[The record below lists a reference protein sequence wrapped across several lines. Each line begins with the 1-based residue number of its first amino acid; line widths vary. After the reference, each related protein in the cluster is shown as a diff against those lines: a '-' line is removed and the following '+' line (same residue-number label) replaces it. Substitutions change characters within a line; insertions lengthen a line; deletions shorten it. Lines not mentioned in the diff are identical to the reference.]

1 MELYS
6 KKTRWKVFLAILGIL
21 IIAASLFYTNQ
32 LVNEFAK
39 NERNNVKLWARTVH
53 RKARLVKY
61 TDLLFK
67 QLRESEKQKVE
78 LLADVYK
85 RLLSNNNTQDQGF
98 YFKILN
104 QNDNIPVVVVNSK
117 GVIETSR
124 NLYPSED
131 TVKHFSGKIKESF
144 SVYPPINIPIPY
156 VNQKLYYRNSL
167 FYNQLQNILNDFV
180 STFMTEVSA
189 NSASV
194 PVIITDSTRSHI
206 LQFGNLNDVKMS
218 NPVYA
223 QNTLNEMKAQNVPI
237 EISFSDLGN
246 VYIFYKSS
254 DLLTKMKWFP
264 LIQILVVGF
273 FLLIAYLLFSASRRS
288 EQNQVWVG
296 MAKETA
302 HQIGTP
308 LSSILAWAELMK
320 MDKNNVDQASVEI
333 TKDVKRLEMI
343 TERFSKIGSTPNLDE
358 DNLARIIF
366 ETIDYLKPRTPSKVK
381 YLLTFPKEK
390 EIILPINASLFSW
403 VMENLCKNSI
413 DAMMGKGTITI
424 DLQEEGKQVIVDVT
438 DTGKGI
444 SLSTQKSIFN
454 PGYTSKK
461 RGWGLG
467 LTLAKRIIQEY
478 HKGKI
483 FIKNTSSKGTTFR
496 IVLKKDR

>member
-1 MELYS
+1 M
-6 KKTRWKVFLAILGIL
+6 
-21 IIAASLFYTNQ
+21 FYTNH

-67 QLRESEKQKVE
+67 QLRQSEKQKVK

-85 RLLSNNNTQDQGF
+85 RLLRNNNSQDLSF
-98 YFKILN
+98 YVKILH
-104 QNDNIPVVVVNSK
+104 QNDNIPVVLVNSSGK
-117 GVIETSR
+117 ITSSR
-124 NLYPSED
+124 NLYPGED
-131 TVKHFSGKIKESF
+131 TIKYFRGKIKKSF
-144 SVYPPINIPIPY
+144 SIYPPFNIPLF
-156 VNQKLYYRNSL
+156 NTKLYYRNSL
-167 FYNQLQNILNDFV
+167 FYNQLQNILTDFV
-180 STFMTEVSA
+180 NTFMTEVSA

-194 PVIITDSTRSHI
+194 PVIITDSTKSHI
-206 LQFGNLNDVKMS
+206 IQYGNLDGTKMG
-218 NPVYA
+218 NPAYA
-223 QNTLNEMKAQNVPI
+223 AKTLREMKAQNLPI
-237 EISFSDLGN
+237 EISFSDLGR

-264 LIQILVVGF
+264 LVQILVVGF

-333 TKDVKRLEMI
+333 TKDVRRLEVI

-358 DNLARIIF
+358 ENLSKIIY
-366 ETIDYLKPRTPSKVK
+366 ETVDYLKMRSPSKIS
-381 YLLTFPKEK
+381 YELTFPKDK
-390 EIILPINASLFSW
+390 EIILPVNASLFSW

-413 DAMMGKGTITI
+413 DAMSGKGTIII
-424 DLQEEGKQVIVDVT
+424 DLQEDSKQVVVDVT

-444 SLSTQKSIFN
+444 SLSGQKSVFN

-483 FIKNTSSKGTTFR
+483 FIKSTSSKGTTFR
-496 IVLKKDR
+496 IILKKQI

>member
-53 RKARLVKY
+53 RKIRLVKY

-85 RLLSNNNTQDQGF
+85 RLMSNNNSQDLNF
-98 YFKILN
+98 YLKILN
-104 QNDNIPVVVVNSK
+104 QNDNIPVVVVNQK
-117 GVIETSR
+117 GKIVSSR
-124 NLYPSED
+124 NLLPEED
-131 TVKHFSGKIKESF
+131 TTKYFTGKIKESF
-144 SVYPPINIPIPY
+144 SIYPPIVIP
-156 VNQKLYYRNSL
+156 VVGQKTYYRNSL
-167 FYNQLQNILNDFV
+167 FYNQLQNVLNDFI
-180 STFMTEVSA
+180 STFMTEVTA

-194 PVIITDSTRSHI
+194 PVIITDSTKSHI
-206 LQFGNLNDVKMS
+206 LQFGNLNDVRMS

-223 QNTLNEMKAQNVPI
+223 SNTLKEMKAQNQPI
-237 EISFSDLGN
+237 EISFSDQGKT
-246 VYIFYKSS
+246 YIFYKSS

-273 FLLIAYLLFSASRRS
+273 FLMIAYLLFSASRRS

-320 MDKNNVDQASVEI
+320 MDHNNVDQASVEI
-333 TKDVKRLEMI
+333 TKDVKRLEVI
-343 TERFSKIGSTPNLDE
+343 TERFSKIGSSPNLEE
-358 DNLARIIF
+358 DNLSRIIY
-366 ETIDYLKPRTPSKVK
+366 ETIEYLKPRTPSKIQ
-381 YLLTFPKEK
+381 YNLTFPKEK
-390 EIILPINASLFSW
+390 EIIIPINASLFSW

-424 DLQEEGKQVIVDVT
+424 DLQEESKQVIVDVT
-438 DTGKGI
+438 DNGKGI
-444 SLSTQKSIFN
+444 SLSGQKAVFN

-478 HKGKI
+478 HRGKI

-496 IVLKKDR
+496 IILRKIS

>member
-1 MELYS
+1 MEFYS
-6 KKTRWKVFLAILGIL
+6 KKTRWKIFLAILGIL
-21 IIAASLFYTNQ
+21 IVAASMFYTNH

-39 NERNNVKLWARTVH
+39 NERNNVRLWARTVH

-61 TDLLFK
+61 TDMLFK
-67 QLRESEKQKVE
+67 QLRQSEKQKVE
-78 LLADVYK
+78 LLANVYT
-85 RLLSNNNTQDQGF
+85 RLLRSNNSADMSF
-98 YFKILN
+98 YLNMIN
-104 QNDNIPVVVVNSK
+104 QNVNIPVVIITPK
-117 GVIETSR
+117 GKIAFSR
-124 NLYPSED
+124 NLLPGED
-131 TVKHFSGKIKESF
+131 TTKYFKGKIKESF
-144 SVYPPINIPIPY
+144 STYPPFIIPLL
-156 VNQKLYYRNSL
+156 NQKLYYRNSL
-167 FYNQLQNILNDFV
+167 FYNQLKNILNDFV

-194 PVIITDSTRSHI
+194 PVIITDSTKRHI
-206 LQFGNLNDVKMS
+206 IQFGNLNALKMS
-218 NPVYA
+218 NPAYA
-223 QNTLNEMKAQNVPI
+223 ANTLQQMKAQNPPI
-237 EISFSDLGN
+237 EISFSDIGN

-254 DLLTKMKWFP
+254 ELLTSMKWFP
-264 LIQILVVGF
+264 LVQILVVSF

-320 MDKNNVDQASVEI
+320 MDNKNVDQASEEI
-333 TKDVKRLEMI
+333 TKDVKRLEVI

-358 DNLARIIF
+358 ENLSKIIY
-366 ETIDYLKPRTPSKVK
+366 ETVDYLKLRSPSKII
-381 YLLTFPKEK
+381 YNLTFPKEK
-390 EIILPINASLFSW
+390 EIILPLNASLFSW

-413 DAMMGKGTITI
+413 DAMSGKGNITI
-424 DLQEEGKQVIVDVT
+424 DLHEDNKHVTVDVS

-444 SLSTQKSIFN
+444 SLSGQKSVFN

-496 IVLKKDR
+496 IILKKDI

>member
-1 MELYS
+1 M
-6 KKTRWKVFLAILGIL
+6 
-21 IIAASLFYTNQ
+21 
-32 LVNEFAK
+32 
-39 NERNNVKLWARTVH
+39 
-53 RKARLVKY
+53 
-61 TDLLFK
+61 LFK
-67 QLRESEKQKVE
+67 QLRQSEKQKVE
-78 LLADVYK
+78 FLADVYK
-85 RLLSNNNTQDQGF
+85 RLLRSNNSQDLSF
-98 YFKILN
+98 YLKNLN
-104 QNDNIPVVVVNSK
+104 QNHNIPVVVVNSK
-117 GVIETSR
+117 GKIVFSR
-124 NLYPSED
+124 NLNPGED
-131 TVKHFSGKIKESF
+131 TAKYFTGKIRKSF
-144 SVYPPINIPIPY
+144 SIYTPIIT
-156 VNQKLYYRNSL
+156 VFHQKLFYRNSL
-167 FYNQLQNILNDFV
+167 LYNQLQNILNDFV

-194 PVIITDSTRSHI
+194 PVIITDSTKRHI
-206 LQFGNLNDVKMS
+206 IQFGNLSGEKMGD
-218 NPVYA
+218 PAYA
-223 QNTLNEMKAQNVPI
+223 ARTLREMKAQNPPI
-237 EISFSDLGN
+237 EISFSDLGK

-320 MDKNNVDQASVEI
+320 MDNKNVDQASEEI
-333 TKDVKRLEMI
+333 TKDVKRLEVI

-358 DNLARIIF
+358 ENLSKIIY
-366 ETIDYLKPRTPSKVK
+366 ETVDYLKMRSPSKII
-381 YLLTFPKEK
+381 YELTFPKEN
-390 EIILPINASLFSW
+390 EIILPLNASLFSW

-413 DAMMGKGTITI
+413 DAMSGKGNITI
-424 DLQEEGKQVIVDVT
+424 DLHEDNKHVTVDVS

-444 SLSTQKSIFN
+444 SLSGQKSVFN

-496 IVLKKDR
+496 IILKKDI

>member
-1 MELYS
+1 MEFYS
-6 KKTRWKVFLAILGIL
+6 KKTRWKIFLAILGIL
-21 IIAASLFYTNQ
+21 IIAASMFYTNH

-39 NERNNVKLWARTVH
+39 NERNNVRLWARTVH

-67 QLRESEKQKVE
+67 QLRQSEKQKVE

-85 RLLSNNNTQDQGF
+85 RLLRNNNSQDLSF
-98 YFKILN
+98 YVKILN
-104 QNDNIPVVVVNSK
+104 KNVNIPVVVVNKK
-117 GVIETSR
+117 GKIVFSR
-124 NLYPSED
+124 NLNPEFD
-131 TVKHFSGKIKESF
+131 TCKYFTGKIKKSF
-144 SVYPPINIPIPY
+144 SIYTPFVIPMF
-156 VNQKLYYRNSL
+156 NQKIYYQNSL
-167 FYNQLQNILNDFV
+167 FYNQLQNVLNDFV
-180 STFMTEVSA
+180 STFMTEVTA

-194 PVIITDSTRSHI
+194 PVIITDSTKSHI
-206 LQFGNLNDVKMS
+206 LQFGNLSGEKMGD
-218 NPVYA
+218 PAYA
-223 QNTLNEMKAQNVPI
+223 AMTLKEMKAQNPPI
-237 EISFSDLGN
+237 EISFSDLGR

-254 DLLTKMKWFP
+254 ELLTKMKWFP
-264 LIQILVVGF
+264 LVQILVVGF

-320 MDKNNVDQASVEI
+320 MDKNNVDQASEEI
-333 TKDVKRLEMI
+333 TKDVRRLEII

-358 DNLARIIF
+358 ENLSKIIY
-366 ETIDYLKPRTPSKVK
+366 ETVDYLKMRSPSKTI
-381 YLLTFPKEK
+381 YELTFPKEK
-390 EIILPINASLFSW
+390 EIILPLNASLFSW

-413 DAMMGKGTITI
+413 DAMSGKGTITI
-424 DLQEEGKQVIVDVT
+424 DMHEENKYVAVDVT

-444 SLSTQKSIFN
+444 SLSGQKSVFN

-483 FIKNTSSKGTTFR
+483 FIKSTSSKGTTFR
-496 IVLKKDR
+496 IILKKDI

>member
-21 IIAASLFYTNQ
+21 IIAASLFFTSQ

-39 NERNNVKLWARTVH
+39 NERDNVKLWARTVH
-53 RKARLVKY
+53 RKARLVRY
-61 TDLLFK
+61 TDILFK
-67 QLRESEKQKVE
+67 QLRASEKQKVE

-85 RLLSNNNTQDQGF
+85 RLLRSNNSQDLNF
-98 YFKILN
+98 YLKILN
-104 QNDNIPVVVVNSK
+104 QNDNIPVVVVSPAEK
-117 GVIETSR
+117 IVFSR
-124 NLYPSED
+124 NLLPGED
-131 TVKHFSGKIKESF
+131 TTRQFRGKIKESF
-144 SVYPPINIPIPY
+144 SIYPPIVIP
-156 VNQKLYYRNSL
+156 VVGQKTYYRNSL
-167 FYNQLQNILNDFV
+167 FYNQLQSVLDDLV
-180 STFMTEVSA
+180 TTFMSEVTA

-194 PVIITDSTRSHI
+194 PVIITDSTKTHI
-206 LQFGNLNDVKMS
+206 LQYGNLNDVKMR

-223 QNTLNEMKAQNVPI
+223 ASTLKEMKSQNPPI
-237 EISFSDLGN
+237 EINFSDLGR

-264 LIQILVVGF
+264 LIQILIVGF
-273 FLLIAYLLFSASRRS
+273 FLIIAYLLFSASRRS

-320 MDKNNVDQASVEI
+320 MDKNNVDQASIEI
-333 TKDVKRLEMI
+333 TKDVKRLEII

-358 DNLARIIF
+358 DNLTRIIY
-366 ETIDYLKPRTPSKVK
+366 ETIDYLKPRTPSKVS
-381 YLLTFPKEK
+381 YLLNFPKEK
-390 EIILPINASLFSW
+390 EIILPVNASLFSW
-403 VMENLCKNSI
+403 VLENLCKNSI
-413 DAMMGKGTITI
+413 DAMSGKGTITI
-424 DLQEEGKQVIVDVT
+424 DLHEENKQAIVDVT

-444 SLSTQKSIFN
+444 SLSEQKSIFN

-496 IVLKKDR
+496 IVLKKDS